1 MLRVSADD
9 SRKSEGAFAV
19 RVLLDAGQG
28 GALEERLRRLGGVVD
43 YHDAI
48 LIHHQLNLVVL
59 LGAIG
64 LLHVLVDRFLVLSQ
78 ALFHVFRLQ
87 WRAGDGGTQV
97 EDVEAM
103 FRRLRRRLELFR
115 FLLQDVVRR
124 GALDERSDRTHAAR
138 AFLPRSRS
146 LRLTGV
152 GTSALPSISGGL
164 ELWRNESSEKSFKKN

>member
-1 MLRVSADD
+1 M
-9 SRKSEGAFAV
+9 
-19 RVLLDAGQG
+19 
-28 GALEERLRRLGGVVD
+28 
-43 YHDAI
+43 
-48 LIHHQLNLVVL
+48 IHHQLNLVVL
-59 LGAIG
+59 LGTIG

-152 GTSALPSISGGL
+152 GASVLPSISGGL
-164 ELWRNESSEKSFKKN
+164 ELWRNESSEKSFKKINKLGKMGKFTLYDLENSYSWKSICFLGSIHNF

>member
-9 SRKSEGAFAV
+9 SRKSEGALAV

-124 GALDERSDRTHAAR
+124 GALGERSDRAHAGAGFF
-138 AFLPRSRS
+138 AQ
-146 LRLTGV
+146 
-152 GTSALPSISGGL
+152 
-164 ELWRNESSEKSFKKN
+164 KS